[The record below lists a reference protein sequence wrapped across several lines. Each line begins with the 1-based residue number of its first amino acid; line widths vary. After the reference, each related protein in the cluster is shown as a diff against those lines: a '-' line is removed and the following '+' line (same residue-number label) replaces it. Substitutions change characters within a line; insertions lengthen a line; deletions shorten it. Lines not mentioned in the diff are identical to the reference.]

1 MDTCIDKLQ
10 SDDHQQYHSALV
22 GIKNAVIGSNRQKE
36 SVISQG
42 IVPKLLSL
50 ITNGETPLDIKLDA
64 LIVVG
69 KISLLHSSFH
79 SLLPPD
85 NVLSFHFP

>member
-1 MDTCIDKLQ
+1 M
-10 SDDHQQYHSALV
+10 

-50 ITNGETPLDIKLDA
+50 ITNHETPLDIKLDA
-64 LIVVG
+64 LIVIG
-69 KISLLHSSFH
+69 RYFIFIYFLKSFM
-79 SLLPPD
+79 
-85 NVLSFHFP
+85 